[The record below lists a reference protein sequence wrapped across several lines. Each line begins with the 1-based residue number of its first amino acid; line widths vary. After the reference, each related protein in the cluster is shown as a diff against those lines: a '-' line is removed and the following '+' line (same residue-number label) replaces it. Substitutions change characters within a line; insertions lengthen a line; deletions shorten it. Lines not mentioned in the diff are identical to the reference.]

1 MSMMRAS
8 GIVLHNEC
16 IADTESHLE
25 YEKQRALLVT
35 IYDNRTHERDQ
46 FLELERR
53 TELLQQRLDTVS
65 KNNTELLKML
75 QGT

>member
-1 MSMMRAS
+1 MMRAS
-8 GIVLHNEC
+8 GIMLHNEC
-16 IADTESHLE
+16 ITDTESHSE

-53 TELLQQRLDTVS
+53 TELLQQRLDAIS